1 MTRCVEVGDLLLI
14 NDELKIYRGEDYVV
28 SNYIKIHQPTLDE
41 ICDYGE
47 REYYSMI
54 YNITAT
60 PQSLKV
66 QLWDMGIDYTTI
78 TPFELFYNILYKAY
92 PKEKTSIIFG
102 DLDFTKFQ
110 VMQRKDDESILLYQE
125 VPVGDIYN
133 AKHELVYHFS
143 NLLDAS
149 RFVGCEVDDLIEELS
164 KSNKYNNFIFSN
176 MQLESII
183 IDEFTYNVI
192 MDYLRQVH
200 IIHKDEKMPANN
212 TTKMILIEDDREEY
226 ERNKNKEYHSQLKNM
241 VSAMI
246 NSEGFKYNHSEVWN
260 MKINAF
266 MDSVKRISKIKNA
279 DLLLQSGYSGFGVNL
294 KEVSNKQIDWLGE
307 LD

>member
-47 REYYSMI
+47 RDYYSMV
-54 YNITAT
+54 YNLTAT
-60 PQSLKV
+60 PQSMKV

-78 TPFELFYNILYKAY
+78 TPFELFYNILYKVY
-92 PKEKTSIIFG
+92 SQGKTSIIFG

-226 ERNKNKEYHSQLKNM
+226 EKNKNKEYHSQLKNM

>member
-28 SNYIKIHQPTLDE
+28 SNYIKIHQPTLNE

-47 REYYSMI
+47 RDYYSMV
-54 YNITAT
+54 YNLTAT
-60 PQSLKV
+60 PQSMKV

-102 DLDFTKFQ
+102 DLDFTRFQ
-110 VMQRKDDESILLYQE
+110 VMQRKDDESILLYQ
-125 VPVGDIYN
+125 VIDNQPV
-133 AKHELVYHFS
+133 
-143 NLLDAS
+143 
-149 RFVGCEVDDLIEELS
+149 
-164 KSNKYNNFIFSN
+164 
-176 MQLESII
+176 I

-200 IIHKDEKMPANN
+200 IIHKDEKIPANN

-226 ERNKNKEYHSQLKNM
+226 EKNKNKEYHSQLKNM

>member
-28 SNYIKIHQPTLDE
+28 SNHIKIHQPTLDE

-47 REYYSMI
+47 RDYYSMV
-54 YNITAT
+54 YNLTAT
-60 PQSLKV
+60 PQSMKV

-102 DLDFTKFQ
+102 DLDFTRFQ
-110 VMQRKDDESILLYQE
+110 VMQRKDDESILLYQ
-125 VPVGDIYN
+125 VIDNQPV
-133 AKHELVYHFS
+133 
-143 NLLDAS
+143 
-149 RFVGCEVDDLIEELS
+149 
-164 KSNKYNNFIFSN
+164 
-176 MQLESII
+176 I
-183 IDEFTYNVI
+183 IDEFTYNVV

-200 IIHKDEKMPANN
+200 IIHKDEKIPANN

-226 ERNKNKEYHSQLKNM
+226 EKNKNKEYHSQLKNM

>member
-14 NDELKIYRGEDYVV
+14 NDELKIYRGEDYVI
-28 SNYIKIHQPTLDE
+28 SNHIKIHQPTLDE
-41 ICDYGE
+41 ICNYGE
-47 REYYSMI
+47 REYYSMV
-54 YNITAT
+54 YNLTAT
-60 PQSLKV
+60 PQSMKV
-66 QLWDMGIDYTTI
+66 QLWDMGIDYTTM
-78 TPFELFYNILYKAY
+78 TPFELFYNILYKVY
-92 PKEKTSIIFG
+92 SQEKTSIIFG

-125 VPVGDIYN
+125 VYVGDIYN

-149 RFVGCEVDDLIEELS
+149 RFVGCAVDDLIEELS

-226 ERNKNKEYHSQLKNM
+226 EKNKNKEYHSQLKNM